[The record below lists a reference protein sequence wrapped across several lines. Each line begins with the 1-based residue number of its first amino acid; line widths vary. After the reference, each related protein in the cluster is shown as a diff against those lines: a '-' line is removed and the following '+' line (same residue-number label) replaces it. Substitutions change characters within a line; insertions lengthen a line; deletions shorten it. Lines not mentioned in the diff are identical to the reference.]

1 MLHTT
6 MKNKWLRTLAAMAGA
21 VFYAAG
27 VNLFLVP
34 LDLYTGG
41 ILGVCQLIRTLVYEA
56 MGITNGYDFSGIL
69 YYVLNIPIFLLAFR
83 SLGKDFL
90 RSSILCITVYTLTL
104 SLVPIPREP
113 LVDDLLTGCL
123 LGGAVVGLGCG
134 IVLTCGSSCGGTDVL
149 GLYFSKRGAR
159 FTIGRLNIVFN
170 GILYALCGILFNV
183 ETMIYSI
190 LYLVFSSVV
199 LDRAHQQSV
208 NVQMLIFTKNHAV
221 DLSEY
226 IMKNLHRGV
235 TWWDGQG
242 AYTGEKVKIICVCL
256 SKYEIND
263 LREELHRQDP
273 NAFYIIQGGVHLSG
287 NFVRRLSE

>member
-6 MKNKWLRTLAAMAGA
+6 MKNKWLRTLTAMAGA

-190 LYLVFSSVV
+190 LYIVFCSVV
-199 LDRAHQQSV
+199 LDRVHQQSI

-221 DLSEY
+221 DLSDY
-226 IMKNLHRGV
+226 ILQHLHRGV

-242 AYTGEKVKIICVCL
+242 VYTGEKVKIICVCL

-273 NAFYIIQGGVHLSG
+273 NAFYIIQEGVHLSG

>member
-6 MKNKWLRTLAAMAGA
+6 MKNKFLRILTAMVGAALYA
-21 VFYAAG
+21 VG
-27 VNLFLVP
+27 VKVFLTP
-34 LDLYTGG
+34 LNLYTGG
-41 ILGVCQLIRTLVYEA
+41 IMGVCQLARTLVYQA
-56 MGITNGYDFSGIL
+56 MGITDGYDFSGLL
-69 YYVLNIPIFLLAFR
+69 YYLLNVPIFLLAFR
-83 SLGKDFL
+83 SLGKTFL
-90 RSSILCITVYTLTL
+90 CSSVICITTYTLTL
-104 SLVPIPREP
+104 SLVPSPAQP
-113 LVDDLLTGCL
+113 LVGDMLTGCL
-123 LGGAVVGLGCG
+123 LGGVVIGLGCG
-134 IVLTCGSSCGGTDVL
+134 TFLTCGASCGGTDVL
-149 GLYFSKRGAR
+149 GLYFSKRGVKL
-159 FTIGRLNIVFN
+159 TIGRLNMVFN
-170 GILYALCGILFNV
+170 GVLYTLCGVLFGV

-190 LYLVFSSVV
+190 LYLVFCSMV
-199 LDRAHQQSV
+199 LDRVHQQSV

-242 AYTGEKVKIICVCL
+242 AYTGETVKIICVCL

-273 NAFYIIQGGVHLSG
+273 HAFYIVQEGVHLSG

>member
-1 MLHTT
+1 MLYST
-6 MKNKWLRTLAAMAGA
+6 MKNKWTRVLTAMVGSFLYA
-21 VFYAAG
+21 VG

-41 ILGVCQLIRTLVYEA
+41 IMGVCQLARTLIYQA
-56 MGITNGYDFSGIL
+56 MNITDGYDFSGIL
-69 YYVLNIPIFLLAFR
+69 YYLLNIPIFLVAFR

-90 RSSILCITVYTLTL
+90 LSSVVCISVYSLTV
-104 SLVPIPREP
+104 SLVPIPAVP
-113 LVDDLLTGCL
+113 LVDDMLTGCL
-123 LGGAVVGLGCG
+123 LGGAVIGAGCG
-134 IVLTCGSSCGGTDVL
+134 IVLTCGASCGGTDVL

-159 FTIGRLNIVFN
+159 FTIGRLNMVFN
-170 GILYALCGILFNV
+170 GVLYATCGLLFGV

-190 LYLVFSSVV
+190 LYLVFCSVV

-221 DLSEY
+221 DLSAY
-226 IMKNLHRGV
+226 ITEHLHRGA

-242 AYTGEKVKIICVCL
+242 VYTGEAVKIICVCL

-273 NAFYIIQGGVHLSG
+273 HAFYIVQEGVHLSG
-287 NFVRRLSE
+287 NFIRRLSE

>member
-27 VNLFLVP
+27 ANLFLVP

-170 GILYALCGILFNV
+170 GFLYALCGILFNV

-273 NAFYIIQGGVHLSG
+273 NAFYIVQEGVHLSG

>member
-6 MKNKWLRTLAAMAGA
+6 MKNKFLRTLTAMAGA
-21 VFYAAG
+21 ALYAVGVKVF
-27 VNLFLVP
+27 LTP
-34 LDLYTGG
+34 LNLYTGG
-41 ILGVCQLIRTLVYEA
+41 VMGVCQLIRTLVYQA
-56 MGITNGYDFSGIL
+56 MGVANGYDFSGLL
-69 YYVLNIPIFLLAFR
+69 YYLLNIPIFLLAFR
-83 SLGKDFL
+83 ALGKNFL
-90 RSSILCITVYTLTL
+90 CNSVACITTYTLTL
-104 SLVPIPREP
+104 SLVPSPAQP
-113 LVDDLLTGCL
+113 LVGDMLTGCL
-123 LGGAVVGLGCG
+123 LGGVVIGLGCG
-134 IVLTCGSSCGGTDVL
+134 TFLTCGASCGGTDVL
-149 GLYFSKRGAR
+149 GLYFSKRGVKL
-159 FTIGRLNIVFN
+159 TIGRLNMVFN
-170 GILYALCGILFNV
+170 GVLYTLCGVLFGV

-190 LYLVFSSVV
+190 LYLVFCSMV
-199 LDRAHQQSV
+199 LDRVHQQSV

-273 NAFYIIQGGVHLSG
+273 HAFYIVQEGVHLSG

>member
-1 MLHTT
+1 MLYTT
-6 MKNKWLRTLAAMAGA
+6 MKNKWARTLAAVAGSILYA
-21 VFYAAG
+21 VG

-41 ILGVCQLIRTLVYEA
+41 IMGVCQLVRTLVYQA
-56 MGITNGYDFSGIL
+56 MGVTGGYDFSGLL
-69 YYVLNIPIFLLAFR
+69 YYAVNVPIFLLAFR
-83 SLGKDFL
+83 SLGKEFL
-90 RSSILCITVYTLTL
+90 RSSAICITVYTLTL
-104 SLVPIPREP
+104 SLVPIPAQP
-113 LVDDLLTGCL
+113 LLDDMLAGCL

-134 IVLTCGSSCGGTDVL
+134 IVLTYGASCGGTDVL
-149 GLYFSKRGAR
+149 GLYFSKRGAK

-170 GILYALCGILFNV
+170 SVLYALCGLLFNV
-183 ETMIYSI
+183 QTMIYSI
-190 LYLVFSSVV
+190 LYLVFCSVV

-221 DLSEY
+221 DLSSY
-226 IMKNLHRGV
+226 ILEHLHRGV

-242 AYTGEKVKIICVCL
+242 AYTGDKVKIICVCL

-273 NAFYIIQGGVHLSG
+273 HAFYIVQEGVRLSD

>member
-1 MLHTT
+1 MLYTT
-6 MKNKWLRTLAAMAGA
+6 MKNKWTRVIAAAVGA
-21 VFYAAG
+21 VIYALG

-34 LDLYTGG
+34 LNLYTGG
-41 ILGVCQLIRTLVYEA
+41 IMGVCQLIRTLVYQA
-56 MGITNGYDFSGIL
+56 LGVTNGYDFSGIL
-69 YYVLNIPIFLLAFR
+69 YYVLNVPIFLLAFR

-90 RSSILCITVYTLTL
+90 RSSLIALTVYTLTL
-104 SLVPIPREP
+104 SLVPIPTTP
-113 LVDDLLTGCL
+113 LVEDMLTGCL
-123 LGGAVVGLGCG
+123 LGGAIVGLGCG
-134 IVLTCGSSCGGTDVL
+134 IVLTCGASCGGTDML
-149 GLYFSKRGAR
+149 GLCFSKRGAR

-170 GILYALCGILFNV
+170 GILYGLCGILFNV

-190 LYLVFSSVV
+190 LYIVFCSVV
-199 LDRAHQQSV
+199 LDRTHQQSV

-226 IMKNLHRGV
+226 IMKHLHRGV

-242 AYTGEKVKIICVCL
+242 AYTNEPVKIICVCL

-273 NAFYIIQGGVHLSG
+273 HAFYIVQEGVHLSD
-287 NFVRRLSE
+287 NFIRRLSE

>member
-1 MLHTT
+1 MLRTT
-6 MKNKWLRTLAAMAGA
+6 MKNKWLRLLAAMAGA
-21 VFYAAG
+21 FLYAVG

-41 ILGVCQLIRTLVYEA
+41 ILGVCQLIRTLVYEVL
-56 MGITNGYDFSGIL
+56 GITNGYDFSGIL
-69 YYVLNIPIFLLAFR
+69 YYLFNVPIFLLSFR
-83 SLGKDFL
+83 SLGREFL
-90 RSSILCITVYTLTL
+90 TGSVLCITVYSLTL
-104 SLVPIPREP
+104 SLTPIPDQP
-113 LVDDLLTGCL
+113 LVGDMLTGCL

-134 IVLTCGSSCGGTDVL
+134 IVLTCGSSCGGTDML
-149 GLYFSKRGAR
+149 GLYLSKRGAR
-159 FTIGRLNIVFN
+159 FTIGQLNIVFN
-170 GILYALCGILFNV
+170 GILYALCGILFSV
-183 ETMIYSI
+183 EVMIYSI
-190 LYLVFSSVV
+190 LYIVFCSVV
-199 LDRAHQQSV
+199 IDRVHQQSV

-221 DLSEY
+221 DLSDY
-226 IMKNLHRGV
+226 ILEHLHRGV

-273 NAFYIIQGGVHLSG
+273 NAFYIIQEGVHLSP